1 MTSLICFFLR
11 GSSSRVVL
19 TAPFS
24 DNIHSKSSHVQ
35 EGRGEEG
42 EGRWE
47 EGGEMGGREGRWE
60 EGGGRKGRKEKRG
73 RGGEGEERGRKE
85 RREEDK

>member
-24 DNIHSKSSHVQ
+24 DNIHSKSV
-35 EGRGEEG
+35 GEE
-42 EGRWE
+42 
-47 EGGEMGGREGRWE
+47 
-60 EGGGRKGRKEKRG
+60 
-73 RGGEGEERGRKE
+73 E
-85 RREEDK
+85 RRGTLHVNATTDYIHSN